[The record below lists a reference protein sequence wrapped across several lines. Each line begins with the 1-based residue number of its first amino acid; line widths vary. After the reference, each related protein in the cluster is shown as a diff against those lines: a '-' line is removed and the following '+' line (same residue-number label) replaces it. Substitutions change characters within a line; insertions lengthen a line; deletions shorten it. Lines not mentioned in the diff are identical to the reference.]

1 MTTAFTCR
9 AASGSPMIRTAN
21 IRANGSRPSS
31 ARSKMRRAR
40 PGRKGGAVMKRGR
53 KPKPEVSP
61 ELAAMERLVDDGA
74 SSNASIRKRVALIAA
89 ERKLDPSETMA
100 MMKGRW
106 LRTFDLCQFAKKY
119 HLSADWLIFGDL
131 KGLLRTVPG

>member
-1 MTTAFTCR
+1 
-9 AASGSPMIRTAN
+9 
-21 IRANGSRPSS
+21 
-31 ARSKMRRAR
+31 
-40 PGRKGGAVMKRGR
+40 MKRGR

-61 ELAAMERLVDDGA
+61 ELAAYQRLVDDGA
-74 SSNASIRKRVALIAA
+74 SSNATIRKRIALIAA

-119 HLSADWLIFGDL
+119 HLSADWLVYGDL
-131 KGLLRTVPG
+131 EGLLRTVRGCPTRPEPRPRVLQPGDGGAA